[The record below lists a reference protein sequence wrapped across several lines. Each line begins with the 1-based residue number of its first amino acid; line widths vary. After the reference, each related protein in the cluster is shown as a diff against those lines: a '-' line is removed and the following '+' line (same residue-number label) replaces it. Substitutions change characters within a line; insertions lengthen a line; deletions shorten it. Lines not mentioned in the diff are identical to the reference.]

1 MWRNLLQVLAH
12 ELNHLKQQHCDRHLN
27 CVALAC
33 RCNLLL
39 FSDVGPLETIAEN
52 KKEQKSAA
60 KRDVQ
65 DFLPDFLTG
74 FLLLNRSGLDAHERA
89 NILAAIR
96 GEFWVKTVE
105 KALREQWRDDD
116 LSKRDRIKQY
126 ANIVLDEGEEPE
138 DEVLTANL
146 EAPDPSQD
154 PHGFEAFMCDQ
165 HEMYS
170 KDLYVL

>member
-1 MWRNLLQVLAH
+1 M
-12 ELNHLKQQHCDRHLN
+12 
-27 CVALAC
+27 
-33 RCNLLL
+33 
-39 FSDVGPLETIAEN
+39 
-52 KKEQKSAA
+52 
-60 KRDVQ
+60 
-65 DFLPDFLTG
+65 DFLADFLTG
-74 FLLLNRSGLDAHERA
+74 FLLLNQSGLDAHERA

-96 GEFWVKTVE
+96 GEFWVKIVE

-154 PHGFEAFMCDQ
+154 PHGFETFMCDQ

-170 KDLYVL
+170 KGFVCFVMHSKNQLA